1 MKNLDIQITSDFIC
15 PWCWI
20 GEANLEQALQTLDT
34 YEITRLLFVPYLLNP
49 DMPVEGKNRKI
60 YRTEKFGSWTRSQ
73 AMDAQV
79 TVAGKASG
87 RIFNYDII
95 DKTPNTVAAH
105 RLIWREQA
113 SGNDATRLVNAIFE
127 AYFRDGKD
135 IGDLETLANITADM
149 GQDRASTLVF
159 LKSDEGREEVLQ
171 MAKDAQRRGVRSVPS
186 INIAEHTLSG
196 AQPTTIFSDILRR
209 VQAEDPQE

>member
-20 GEANLEQALQTLDT
+20 GEANLEQALQTSEMHET
-34 YEITRLLFVPYLLNP
+34 TRLLFVPYLLNP

-79 TVAGKASG
+79 TVTGKASG

-135 IGDLETLANITADM
+135 IGDLETLANITGDM

-209 VQAEDPQE
+209 VQAEDAQE